1 MSLFNNYR
9 TGLESVLG
17 RKQDFIEKGLKG
29 PYALLNESRKVFSSV
44 PATIAPNSKT
54 ILEFDSSQL
63 ERYFG
68 PNRYSFDNV
77 TIGNHPDFQFLGENQ
92 TNKHHCVSMFVDIKG
107 STQLQ
112 LKYTLEEVRL
122 IKDTLLT
129 LCINIVTH
137 FGGHVHRLQGD
148 AVFVQFV
155 RKDKNPNDSIINA
168 LNAASVL
175 CQAVS
180 EDLSSAFE
188 SYGLDPIKIRV
199 GIDYGPDDKV
209 MWSHYGI
216 DNCNELTTTS
226 IHTDL
231 AAKLQHKAPNN
242 SIRIGKN
249 IVDAIEMRND
259 YISTPTVIRNG
270 MSVEDRYILQ
280 SAKLNYR
287 QFNFNWK
294 KYLKSFSFYRENGQG
309 KLEIVENRFSL
320 IASVYDGN
328 EEGNATP
335 YFENNYAIPKGK
347 GIKYQLM
354 YNGYPYYRK
363 PQERIV
369 WKVHNFGRE
378 ATLADDLEHS
388 FKNEYLNKSYCIAQ
402 AAYHGNHYLKC
413 TITREGFLGNVI
425 IKFPIYV
432 DDKVDELGRLKQAA
446 MEELKNFGMNN

>member
-17 RKQDFIEKGLKG
+17 RNCDFMEKGLKG
-29 PYALLNESRKVFSSV
+29 PYALLNESRKTFSTV

-54 ILEFDSSQL
+54 ILDFDSNQL
-63 ERYFG
+63 EKYFG
-68 PNRYSFDNV
+68 PNQYSFDNV
-77 TIGNHPDFQFLGENQ
+77 TIGNHPDFQFLRENQ
-92 TNKHHCVSMFVDIKG
+92 TIKQHCVSMFVDIKG

-155 RKDKNPNDSIINA
+155 RKDRNPNNSVINA

-188 SYGLDPIKIRV
+188 NYGLDPIKIRV
-199 GIDYGPDDKV
+199 GIDYGSDDKV

-216 DNCNELTTTS
+216 ANCNELTTTS

-231 AAKLQHKAPNN
+231 AAKLQHKASNN

-249 IVDAIEMRND
+249 LIDAIEMKEE
-259 YISTPTVIRNG
+259 YISTPTFIKNGIR
-270 MSVEDRYILQ
+270 EDDRYFFQ
-280 SAKLNYR
+280 TAEMNYR
-287 QFNFNWK
+287 QFDFNWK
-294 KYLKSFSFYRENGQG
+294 KYLNSFSFYRQNGSG
-309 KLEIVENRFSL
+309 KLEIVKNKFTL
-320 IASVYDGN
+320 KAIVYD
-328 EEGNATP
+328 EEEKENVTE

-347 GIKYQLM
+347 EIKYQLM
-354 YNGYPYYRK
+354 FNGLPYTRR
-363 PQERIV
+363 PQERIE
-369 WKVHNFGRE
+369 WEAYNYGME
-378 ATLADDLEHS
+378 ATQANELVHS
-388 FKNEYLNKSYCIAQ
+388 FNNKYLNQSFCIAL

-413 TITREGFLGNVI
+413 TIKRQHLENVI
-425 IKFPIYV
+425 IKFPLYV
-432 DDKVDELGRLKQAA
+432 DDKQDTVEVLL
-446 MEELKNFGMNN
+446 